1 MGLTREQID
10 ILADE
15 YIIGLYQQMEA
26 EVIADIARRVKKTG
40 RYTETAEL
48 MAKEMVEQ
56 GYSAAQI
63 QAAVLRYLNAD
74 KDFKMA
80 VAENTKAYKQEI
92 QDIIE
97 ETDKKAKE
105 AGKKLV
111 AEAGDMSW
119 NNDLSMWKEHGADL
133 NRPNTMSQL
142 VRAFQLQTIG
152 SLRNLT
158 QTMGFRNTVLGTTG
172 VMEAYQ
178 REIDI
183 ATLKVA
189 SGVSSYDQAVNDCV
203 KRLAQSGLRSVD
215 YESGRSYQLDTAA
228 RMCVRTGTSQLA
240 GRITEMNLEST
251 GVDLVITSQHTGSR
265 PEHAVWQ
272 NKVFSYSG
280 KSKKY
285 PDFRKG
291 TGYGT
296 AGGLKGVNCTHS
308 FHPFWEGMDKI
319 PKDIK
324 PPEPVT
330 VNGKQYGY
338 YEASQRQRKM
348 ERDIRATK
356 REIEAQKAIDGDQER
371 VEELRA
377 RLRRQKEEYYD
388 FSSKVDILP
397 RDSRLRVISGTS
409 DLKKTDAW
417 KRGHGGKA
425 DE

>member
-48 MAKEMVEQ
+48 MAKEMAEQ

-92 QDIIE
+92 QDIID
-97 ETDKKAKE
+97 ETVKKAKE
-105 AGKKLV
+105 AGKRLV

-133 NRPNTMSQL
+133 KRPNTMSQL

>member
-63 QAAVLRYLNAD
+63 QAAVLRYPNAD

-92 QDIIE
+92 QDIID
-97 ETDKKAKE
+97 ETVKKAKE